1 MNIGC
6 SVGRVVL
13 EMSKYFQQSYGT
25 DYSARFFQ
33 MATRLY
39 DKSYLKYKDIE
50 ISLDNLNI

>member
-1 MNIGC
+1 MNVGC

-33 MATRLY
+33 MATRLH